1 MLTQTQWRKYNMFK
15 LLVASNNQNKIK
27 EYKDIFKGY
36 DVKIYSLK
44 DFNIAIDPIENG
56 KTYYENA
63 LIKANACK
71 PFSLIPTI
79 SDDSGIEI
87 DGLGEHYPGVFSH
100 RYAQQNGGQENTNK
114 FLIKDYLG
122 NKAVF
127 HCSIVLINLPNTPV
141 EFVGEVH
148 GTISEIKQD
157 GGFGYD
163 PVFKMDS
170 TGKTYSELTPEEK
183 DKMSHRYLASIKL
196 LEYLKSKKY
205 I

>member
-36 DVKIYSLK
+36 DVKISSLK
-44 DFNIAIDPIENG
+44 DLNIAIDSIENG

-87 DGLGEHYPGVFSH
+87 DGLGGAVVNAAGHFRLHWNTSCDIIILVVFACFVAPPKPLGVS
-100 RYAQQNGGQENTNK
+100 
-114 FLIKDYLG
+114 
-122 NKAVF
+122 
-127 HCSIVLINLPNTPV
+127 PP
-141 EFVGEVH
+141 
-148 GTISEIKQD
+148 
-157 GGFGYD
+157 GGFY
-163 PVFKMDS
+163 FF
-170 TGKTYSELTPEEK
+170 
-183 DKMSHRYLASIKL
+183 
-196 LEYLKSKKY
+196 SK
-205 I
+205 